1 MQQHSNA
8 ERVNLTKWS
17 TIALCS
23 SNASF
28 QDKLAALKATPDG
41 EFMRLFEYRI
51 EQTDILSKEE
61 ADVLFNKLYSH
72 YGHAGQQYIKYLV
85 DNLED
90 AIDTVIQVQQKLDEE
105 IGLTNRERFWSAV
118 VACNIAGALM
128 AKDIGVLPDFDIGR
142 VYRWVVKEVKV
153 MRSEVK
159 APTATNQASVIGEF
173 MNEHRASTLVINAQ
187 VDNRTGMEQLPIVEP
202 KFNDLFVRIEPDEKL
217 LYINAKQLRQYCSK
231 HQITLKEVLKGL
243 EVDGIYL
250 AQIKKRLSKG
260 TKIPSSPVDAYK
272 FDLSK
277 GNFLDAETYI
287 EAAKNVP
294 DADPRAELQ
303 S

>member
-1 MQQHSNA
+1 
-8 ERVNLTKWS
+8 
-17 TIALCS
+17 
-23 SNASF
+23 
-28 QDKLAALKATPDG
+28 
-41 EFMRLFEYRI
+41 
-51 EQTDILSKEE
+51 
-61 ADVLFNKLYSH
+61 
-72 YGHAGQQYIKYLV
+72 V

-118 VACNIAGALM
+118 VACNIAGALL

-159 APTATNQASVIGEF
+159 APSASNQASVIGEF

-243 EVDGIYL
+243 EADGIYL

-294 DADPRAELQ
+294 DVDPRAELQ